1 MKLQTRL
8 GIITGEFKKGLYLFK
23 GIPYAKA
30 GLFEEGKMI
39 NTLNEFDATQFGKK
53 AYQNPYDRN
62 TQGQDCL
69 NLNIYTPKIDGK
81 LPVLVEFHGGAF
93 QTGNN
98 QKMDPYHVIGDDQF
112 VYVTINYRLGIFGY
126 LYVPKINIK
135 SGNLGTL
142 DQLMALRWI
151 KKYIEE
157 FGGDPSRITVLG
169 SSAGAKAIGALMGIP
184 ESKTLFNQ
192 VILMSG
198 AHQASRDQTTAKK
211 ITQHYL
217 EILDVQDEK
226 ELLNYSIQE
235 LLDAQQKLCSDFGST
250 CKFGP
255 VLDDVVLP
263 TTFYQDINQNYW
275 QGNAM
280 IGSSLHEMGFFA
292 MFDANFDQHDKQ
304 IAEGLFGKNASI
316 ALEDIQTLEKTM
328 SKHDALIKAFSDYMY
343 RTYSYRLAEMMNQQG
358 STVYLYSMR
367 FLPALHCFDH
377 ILALEDESKLDKYF
391 PNIQDKTKIKQLG
404 QQMRRNYVEFIIH
417 GKVLEKDW
425 LPLSQKQCEMQWDE
439 PCLVTKI
446 DQDVLDH
453 IGSQVFKL

>member
-8 GIITGEFKKGLYLFK
+8 GIITGELKKGLYLFK
-23 GIPYAKA
+23 GIPYARA
-30 GLFEEGKMI
+30 GLFEEAKMVNI
-39 NTLNEFDATQFGKK
+39 LNEFDATCFGNK
-53 AYQNPYDRN
+53 AYQNPYDEN

-69 NLNIYTPKIDGK
+69 NLNIYTPKIGGK

-93 QTGNN
+93 QTGSN
-98 QKMDPYHVIGDDQF
+98 QKMDPYHVIENDQF

-142 DQLMALRWI
+142 DQLMALKWI

-157 FGGDPSRITVLG
+157 FGGDPNRITVLG

-184 ESKTLFNQ
+184 ESKDLFNQ

-198 AHQASRDQTTAKK
+198 AHQASRDQSTATK

-217 EILDVQDEK
+217 EILGVQDEK
-226 ELLNYSIQE
+226 ALLNYSIQE
-235 LLDAQQKLCSDFGST
+235 LLDAQQKLCNDFGST

-255 VLDDVVLP
+255 VLDNVVLP
-263 TTFYQDINQNYW
+263 STFFEDINQNYW
-275 QGNAM
+275 QGKVM
-280 IGSSLHEMGFFA
+280 IGSSLNEMGFFT
-292 MFDANFDQHDKQ
+292 MFDQDFDQHSKQ
-304 IAEGLFGKNASI
+304 IAESLFGKNATI
-316 ALEDIQTLEKTM
+316 VLNDEQELEKTM
-328 SKHDALIKAFSDYMY
+328 SKHDALIKSFSDYMY
-343 RTYSYRLAEMMNQQG
+343 RTYSYRLAKMMNQQG

-367 FLPALHCFDH
+367 LLPAMHCFDH

-391 PNIQDKTKIKQLG
+391 PNVKDKTKIKQLG
-404 QQMRRNYVEFIIH
+404 QQMRRNYVEFIVH

-446 DQDVLDH
+446 DQEVLDH